1 MEKFRDSLDQY
12 FTLVE
17 ELHMSGHNQTIEDF
31 ETKKNERK
39 PTMSMNNEDIM
50 GLVREFG
57 KKMGMNTIN
66 VIDNDKNLI
75 FSEYW
80 FISLPEDQ
88 AGYVHIGFWDDMNAN
103 RAAEIAI
110 NFCKLFDAANIKV
123 FVDYDSTF
131 SYWPALIF

>member
-1 MEKFRDSLDQY
+1 M
-12 FTLVE
+12 
-17 ELHMSGHNQTIEDF
+17 N
-31 ETKKNERK
+31 
-39 PTMSMNNEDIM
+39 MNNQDIRSLIRQI
-50 GLVREFG
+50 GQE
-57 KKMGMNTIN
+57 MGMNTVN
-66 VIDNDKNLI
+66 VVEGEKHLV

-110 NFCKLFDAANIKV
+110 QFCKIFDEANIKV